1 MKPTSGHPSPL
12 SHAELVAAL
21 GAGEALVA
29 GVLSGTS
36 ADGIDVAL
44 MRPRFQGGRLVEL
57 GQVAFETVEYGP
69 GLRARL
75 RRLLDDPGARV
86 GLGQLARLDRDLGL
100 AFGRAVRAVAGE
112 ARVDL
117 VGSHGQTLWH
127 HDGGRDDC
135 DGEALGA
142 TLQLG
147 DGDFLA
153 EAAGAAVVSDLR
165 RRDLAVGGE
174 GAPLTALLDPWLL
187 AAAGTG
193 GAADG
198 ERLGL
203 LNLGGYGNLTLMV
216 GGDVRGNL
224 DTGPAGALL
233 DGLARRL
240 LGRERDE
247 DGAVALGGSEDLELL
262 ASWEREPGHGG
273 GASLAEF
280 VATAPPRSTGRD
292 TYGEPWVARLIE
304 RAGGHLGEHLGEAS
318 AGPSARRSEAD
329 LFATGCGLVAHCVAA
344 SLELPE
350 LAPHR
355 PDELLL
361 AGGGVHN
368 PALVAALARHLPDI
382 RVASSATRGLDPD
395 AREALCFGLFA
406 AVHLLELPL
415 GLGVTGAKR
424 PALLGK
430 LSPAPQKLLP

>member
-1 MKPTSGHPSPL
+1 MSAAPKDRAK
-12 SHAELVAAL
+12 HAELVDAL

-44 MRPRFQGGRLVEL
+44 LRPRFEAGRLVEL
-57 GQVAFETVEYGP
+57 GQQAFETVAFGP
-69 GLRARL
+69 GLAARL
-75 RRLLDDPGARV
+75 RRLLDDPEARV
-86 GLGQLARLDRDLGL
+86 GLGELARLDRDLGL
-100 AFGRAVRAVAGE
+100 AFGRAVRAVAGDTH
-112 ARVDL
+112 VDL

-135 DGEALGA
+135 AGLSLGA

-187 AAAGTG
+187 AHSAGAG
-193 GAADG
+193 E

-216 GGDVRGNL
+216 GEHVRGNL

-233 DGLARRL
+233 DGLARLRL
-240 LGRERDE
+240 GVALDE
-247 DGAVALGGSEDLELL
+247 DGRVACAGREDPGLL
-262 ASWEREPGHGG
+262 ARWS
-273 GASLAEF
+273 ADLAEF
-280 VATAPPRSTGRD
+280 VGTAPPRSTGRD
-292 TYGEPWVARLIE
+292 TFGAPWVARLE
-304 RAGGHLGEHLGEAS
+304 RGAAGTS
-318 AGPSARRSEAD
+318 DAD
-329 LFATGCGLVAHCVAA
+329 LLATASGLVAWCVART
-344 SLELPE
+344 LELPG
-350 LAPHR
+350 LAPSR

-368 PALVAALARHLPDI
+368 PALVAALARHLPDV
-382 RVASSATRGLDPD
+382 RVASCATRGLDPD

-415 GLGVTGAKR
+415 ATGVTGATR

-430 LSPAPQKLLP
+430 LSPAPPTFLPS